1 MNATQVRAR
10 PLKTFLVLG
19 EPCVGKSTL
28 AACCALEAAEGN
40 PHAVFWL
47 HCGAHLAAHGSD
59 AVRALDLE
67 LEVAFAAAECRPVVV
82 VLDDLDAWC
91 PRDNANAGDVGEGLR
106 RTLAKFIYLIHDP
119 DPLQPI
125 LLNEGPEDYESAN
138 ACMRQPYF
146 KALALIAT
154 AKSEKAVHDRLF
166 TTGTWDYRFDMEAH
180 DVWNERARRRYLRWA
195 LDREPTV
202 DGDADALAGDASVGL
217 GGAELSSAVAAAK
230 WRNAPLAETV
240 AELRSKS
247 KVTNALSMSV
257 DRKVRFADVA
267 GLKAAKKAI
276 TRCVV
281 WPRTHAAAMRRFKI
295 EAPSG
300 VLLHGP
306 PGVGKTMLVRAA
318 ATEADATLFELTP
331 ANVVSAKMGE
341 SERVVASVFKAA
353 MRHAP
358 ALVFIDEFDTLFPR
372 RDTAEGKVGASL
384 VTCLCVSFDD
394 LGRWKKERRES
405 DEHADRLG
413 VVVLAAC
420 NRPKAVDRAL
430 LQYGRFDY
438 EIAVALPDL
447 DDRRELVENLAGDL
461 ADATDLDFVAGD
473 TAGFSGADLAQFVAA
488 AVEHAA
494 LRSGA
499 EGGRL
504 TRADFAEARREAATL
519 AEDLAAER
527 AARSARRPEDA
538 PPRPEFP
545 RQVATKTYGAYDDV
559 PDT

>member
-1 MNATQVRAR
+1 MQAYFARAGPAT
-10 PLKTFLVLG
+10 
-19 EPCVGKSTL
+19 
-28 AACCALEAAEGN
+28 
-40 PHAVFWL
+40 
-47 HCGAHLAAHGSD
+47 
-59 AVRALDLE
+59 ALDLE

-91 PRDNANAGDVGEGLR
+91 PRDNANAGDVGEGIR

-138 ACMRQPYF
+138 ARMREPYF

-154 AKSEKAVHDRLF
+154 AKSEKAIHDRLF

-180 DVWNERARRRYLRWA
+180 DVWNERARRRYLR
-195 LDREPTV
+195 
-202 DGDADALAGDASVGL
+202 VGL

-230 WRNAPLAETV
+230 WRKVPLEVTV

-247 KVTNALSMSV
+247 KVTNAPSMSV
-257 DRKVRFADVA
+257 DRKVRFGDVA

-300 VLLHGP
+300 VLLHGRA
-306 PGVGKTMLVRAA
+306 GQDHARAA

-358 ALVFIDEFDTLFPR
+358 VDLHRRVRHALP

-384 VTCLCVSFDD
+384 VTGLCVNFDD

-447 DDRRELVENLAGDL
+447 DDRRELVENLAGDV

-473 TAGFSGADLAQFVAA
+473 TAGFGADLAQFAA
-488 AVEHAA
+488 AVAEHGPAQRGRGRAPDARGLRGGAA
-494 LRSGA
+494 RGRDARGTRRGA
-499 EGGRL
+499 
-504 TRADFAEARREAATL
+504 RA
-519 AEDLAAER
+519 R
-527 AARSARRPEDA
+527 AAEDA
-538 PPRPEFP
+538 PRPSSP
-545 RQVATKTYGAYDDV
+545 PGRDRPTAPTTTS
-559 PDT
+559 PT